1 VLIGFEGPLAVTTH
15 VTRYNKFHGVYEN
28 LIETIVSNLK
38 EYMKK
43 KSMPKDVILGSCS
56 VFEVIGGNIFALF
69 YQTFQSA
76 IKSKDYES
84 SRLTTPQLL
93 MDILMSTMRLSF

>member
-1 VLIGFEGPLAVTTH
+1 MLIGFKGPLAVTTH
-15 VTRYNKFHGVYEN
+15 VTRFNKFHGVYEN

-43 KSMPKDVILGSCS
+43 KGIPKDVILRSCS
-56 VFEVIGGNIFALF
+56 VLEAVGRNICAPF
-69 YQTFQSA
+69 YHTFQST
-76 IKSKDYES
+76 INSKDYES

-93 MDILMSTMRLSF
+93 MDVLMSTMRLTF